1 MKYVI
6 WLVIALAV
14 VVWFQRVKK
23 NIVHKGGTG
32 PNDAGRDNAAGAAGA
47 RNARPSSLSGA
58 SSPVEEMVACAH
70 CGLHFPASEAVTDYV
85 GTVFCGEEHRRLHVQ

>member
-14 VVWFQRVKK
+14 IVWFQRVKK
-23 NIVHKGGTG
+23 NIINKSGAAPDGSGG
-32 PNDAGRDNAAGAAGA
+32 AGAGP
-47 RNARPSSLSGA
+47 RDGRPSSLSGA

-70 CGLHFPASEAVTDYV
+70 CGLHFPASEAVTDYA
-85 GTVFCGEEHRRLHVQ
+85 GTIYCGEDHRRLHAQ